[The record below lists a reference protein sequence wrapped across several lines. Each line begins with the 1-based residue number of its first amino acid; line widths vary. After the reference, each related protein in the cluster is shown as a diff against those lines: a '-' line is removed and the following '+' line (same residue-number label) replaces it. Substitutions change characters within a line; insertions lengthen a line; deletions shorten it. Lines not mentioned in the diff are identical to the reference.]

1 MLFYSQVFW
10 GELEQL
16 SSRCERV
23 VRQKKVLFEAQLEAK
38 TPALLLILAW
48 KLLNFLMEL
57 WEVSVERKLSVML
70 NVRET
75 FFQVVM
81 QLACICP
88 MTWCSQG
95 GFILSCALSFSSSII
110 PCLFKT
116 LQ

>member
-16 SSRCERV
+16 SSRCERM
-23 VRQKKVLFEAQLEAK
+23 VRQKRVLFEAQSEAK

-48 KLLNFLMEL
+48 KLYKNFDGTLGGKCGEK
-57 WEVSVERKLSVML
+57 VSVMP

-75 FFQVVM
+75 FFRVVM
-81 QLACICP
+81 HLACICP
-88 MTWCSQG
+88 MNWCSQG

-110 PCLFKT
+110 ACLFKT